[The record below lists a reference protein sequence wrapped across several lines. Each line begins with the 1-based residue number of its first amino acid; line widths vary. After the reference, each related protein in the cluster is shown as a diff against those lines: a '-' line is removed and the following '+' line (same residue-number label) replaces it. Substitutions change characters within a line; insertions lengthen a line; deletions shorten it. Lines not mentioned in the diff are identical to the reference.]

1 MNFIG
6 TSTKLVGGRYIAFR
20 EAVRGRS
27 VPIKFIR
34 RLLLINYMIIVVELH
49 LSISIMDVDDE
60 VTVYLFIYVAENG
73 GFTPRLKLF
82 EVCVRNYT

>member
-1 MNFIG
+1 
-6 TSTKLVGGRYIAFR
+6 
-20 EAVRGRS
+20 
-27 VPIKFIR
+27 
-34 RLLLINYMIIVVELH
+34 MIIVVELH

-60 VTVYLFIYVAENG
+60 VTVYLFIYVAPPEAEKG

>member
-1 MNFIG
+1 M
-6 TSTKLVGGRYIAFR
+6 
-20 EAVRGRS
+20 RGRS

-60 VTVYLFIYVAENG
+60 VTVYLFIYVAPAEAEKG

-82 EVCVRNYT
+82 EVCVQNYT